1 VIHIDGVVLH
11 DVALA
16 LVHPFETSFG
26 RTTERETLLVEVRG
40 DGLTGWGELTA
51 HEAPTFSY
59 ETIETAR
66 HVLRDFLVPRLLA
79 GEATPRV
86 GAGTSPSASHG
97 SGDSGAERP
106 PGAGRWSS
114 VGAFLDAIR
123 GIRGHAMAKAALEGA
138 LCDWAAK
145 AAGVSLATW
154 LGGVR
159 DRVPVG
165 VSLGIEPT
173 IDALLDRI
181 DDFTARGYRRIK
193 LKVKPG
199 WDLDVLDAV
208 RARHP
213 AMPLTVDAN
222 AAYTAFDVPHLL
234 KFDRFRLEYLEQ
246 PLPYDDLVDH
256 ARLQRRIATDICLD
270 ESITGLAAARAALAL
285 GSGRIVNIKLGRVGG
300 HRAAG
305 DIHDLCLGAGVPVW
319 CGGML
324 ETGIGRAHNVAM
336 ATRRN
341 FVLPGD
347 ISASDRYWAEDLVEP
362 PFRLE
367 ADGTLAVPS
376 GPGIGVTVVPERLER
391 ATRRRTEG
399 PWPR

>member
-1 VIHIDGVVLH
+1 MIHIDGVVLH
-11 DVALA
+11 DVSLA

-26 RTTERETLLVEVRG
+26 RTTERATLLVEVRG

-66 HVLRDFLVPRLLA
+66 HVLGDFLVPRLLL
-79 GEATPRV
+79 GEAAGSG
-86 GAGTSPSASHG
+86 GAATSATGTS
-97 SGDSGAERP
+97 
-106 PGAGRWSS
+106 GAGRWSS
-114 VGAFLDAIR
+114 VGAFLEAVR
-123 GIRGHAMAKAALEGA
+123 GLRGHPMAKAALEGA
-138 LCDWAAK
+138 LSDWVAK
-145 AAGVSLATW
+145 AAGVSLAAW

-165 VSLGIEPT
+165 VSLGIEPS
-173 IDALLDRI
+173 IAALLDRI

-222 AAYTAFDVPHLL
+222 AAYTAFDLPHLL
-234 KFDRFRLEYLEQ
+234 EFDRFQLEYIEQ
-246 PLPYDDLVDH
+246 PLPHDDLVDH
-256 ARLQRRIATDICLD
+256 ARLQRLLATDVCLD
-270 ESITGLAAARAALAL
+270 ESINGLSAARAALAL

-362 PFRLE
+362 PFCLE
-367 ADGTLAVPS
+367 ADGTLAVPPE
-376 GPGIGVTVVPERLER
+376 PGIGVIVVPERLAR
-391 ATRRRTEG
+391 ATTRRTEG